1 MVFKNQCLVIKI
13 GSTLLVDEQSKQ
25 IKSAWLQ
32 SFIDD
37 VAGLIA
43 RGCKVVIVSS
53 GSVAL
58 GCQLLGFQRRQ
69 LTIDK
74 QQAAAAVGQI
84 HLTQSYQSLLQAQNI
99 VAAQVLVSLDD
110 SEDRKRFLNARNTL
124 LSLLKL
130 NAVPIVNENDT
141 VATAEIRYGDND
153 RLAARVAQMINA
165 DSLILL
171 SDIDGFYDSDPN
183 LNHNAKLM
191 PDIFELTPDILSM
204 AQESSSNFGSG
215 GMITKLVA
223 AKIMMASG
231 GKVLITAG
239 KNLNPISHYCQQQKG
254 TWFHAHKSKLS
265 AKKAWLKEHLK
276 PYGNIVVDEGAE
288 VALMKG
294 KSLLPVGIISSHGKF
309 DKGDAVS
316 IFSSKGHELARGL
329 SNYAFDE
336 VEKIKGYTSS
346 AIANQLG
353 YDGIHEVIHRDN
365 LVRIG

>member
-1 MVFKNQCLVIKI
+1 MVFENQCLVIKI

-25 IKSAWLQ
+25 INSVWLQ
-32 SFIDD
+32 SLVDD
-37 VAGLIA
+37 VVRLKA

-84 HLTQSYQSLLQAQNI
+84 HLTQSYQSLLQAQNL
-99 VAAQVLVSLDD
+99 VAAQVLVSLGD

-124 LSLLKL
+124 LTLLKL
-130 NAVPIVNENDT
+130 NVVPIVNENDT

-183 LNHNAKLM
+183 VNHNAKLI
-191 PDIFELTPDILSM
+191 PDISELTSDILGM
-204 AQESSSNFGSG
+204 AHESNSNFGSG
-215 GMITKLVA
+215 GMITKLAA

-231 GKVLITAG
+231 GNVLITAG
-239 KNLNPISHYCQQQKG
+239 KHMNPITHYSKQKKG
-254 TWFHAHKSKLS
+254 TWFHAHESKLS

-276 PYGNIVVDEGAE
+276 PCGNIVVDEGAE
-288 VALMKG
+288 SAIMRG
-294 KSLLPVGIISSHGKF
+294 KSLLPVGIIGSQGKF

-316 IFSSKGHELARGL
+316 IFSSKGDELARGL

-336 VEKIKGYTSS
+336 VEKIKGYTSC
-346 AIANQLG
+346 ALANRLG
-353 YDGIHEVIHRDN
+353 YEGIHEVIHCDN